1 MDGAVAQRLGER
13 LVHEAVLVEQRQPVE
28 PVAGYGHLEVV
39 AATRTVVH
47 PQLLRVRKRVP
58 QQGFEMLDGH
68 AAMVRPRAY
77 PVAMEE
83 IGLFPLGIVLLP
95 TEQVPLHIFEER
107 YKELIAE
114 CLADEQE
121 FGLLFADAEGVREIG
136 TRAGVIEVLARLEDG
151 RMNVVIE
158 GRERFRLVELTRG
171 RSFQTGQV
179 EPFADDDDPAAAD
192 SVGRA
197 LELFN
202 RLRELTGSDVE
213 VPAADSSQLSFEL
226 AARVELPAEAK
237 QELLQEASERI
248 RVDRVG
254 ELLVDATV
262 TVERQRRAA
271 ERAAS
276 NGKVDF
282 S

>member
-1 MDGAVAQRLGER
+1 
-13 LVHEAVLVEQRQPVE
+13 
-28 PVAGYGHLEVV
+28 
-39 AATRTVVH
+39 
-47 PQLLRVRKRVP
+47 
-58 QQGFEMLDGH
+58 
-68 AAMVRPRAY
+68 
-77 PVAMEE
+77 
-83 IGLFPLGIVLLP
+83 
-95 TEQVPLHIFEER
+95 
-107 YKELIAE
+107 
-114 CLADEQE
+114 
-121 FGLLFADAEGVREIG
+121 
-136 TRAGVIEVLARLEDG
+136 
-151 RMNVVIE
+151 MNVVIE

>member
-1 MDGAVAQRLGER
+1 
-13 LVHEAVLVEQRQPVE
+13 
-28 PVAGYGHLEVV
+28 
-39 AATRTVVH
+39 
-47 PQLLRVRKRVP
+47 
-58 QQGFEMLDGH
+58 
-68 AAMVRPRAY
+68 
-77 PVAMEE
+77 MEL
-83 IGLFPLGIVLLP
+83 GLFPLGIVLLP

-136 TRAGVIEVLARLEDG
+136 TRTGVIEVLARLEDG